1 MQGTTGVRAGNRL
14 RMALAPAACA
24 LILALALGGCSTG
37 ALRTTSAAPGSTSL
51 SSQPAEQTPT
61 DTPSEPDAA
70 ASGPIP
76 TVTADPLT
84 PVTPTATPTA
94 TATGDTPATVT
105 PVTAPGTPV
114 PTTAGPGGT
123 DSSCARTLAAYP
135 VLEPGSRGAAVRTL
149 QCLLDDADFGPV
161 AVDGVY
167 GTETRAA
174 VKRVEATLDGAAPHP
189 GRVDAG
195 TWVVVIS
202 RSLGDVTL
210 KLGSTGPD
218 VVTLQRALRAAGATV
233 TVDGRFG
240 PQTKKAVERLQDA
253 NRIGADGIVAGETLF
268 LLRMGATIG

>member
-14 RMALAPAACA
+14 RVALAPAASA
-24 LILALALGGCSTG
+24 LVLVLAIGGCSAG
-37 ALRTTSAAPGSTSL
+37 PLRTTAAPGSTS
-51 SSQPAEQTPT
+51 SVAQPAVQTPT
-61 DTPSEPDAA
+61 DAPSESDAA

-84 PVTPTATPTA
+84 PVTPAPSTPTA
-94 TATGDTPATVT
+94 TDTGDTPATVT
-105 PVTAPGTPV
+105 PVTAPGTPA

-135 VLEPGSRGAAVRTL
+135 VLEPGARGAAVRTL

-218 VVTLQRALRAAGATV
+218 VVTLQRALRAAGASV

-240 PQTKKAVERLQDA
+240 PQTGKAVERLQDA

-268 LLRMGATIG
+268 LLKMGATIG